1 MLHGWVPRTIGHSHA
16 CPNFKVRWFGNAIR
30 ELLIS
35 HVHMD
40 KTFQFSFLICKIEM
54 LAQAWDK
61 RKNERGKVQRGRKGR
76 EMGRWGEGVRKKK
89 NWH

>member
-1 MLHGWVPRTIGHSHA
+1 
-16 CPNFKVRWFGNAIR
+16 
-30 ELLIS
+30 
-35 HVHMD
+35 MD

-61 RKNERGKVQRGRKGR
+61 RKNERGNVQRGRKGR